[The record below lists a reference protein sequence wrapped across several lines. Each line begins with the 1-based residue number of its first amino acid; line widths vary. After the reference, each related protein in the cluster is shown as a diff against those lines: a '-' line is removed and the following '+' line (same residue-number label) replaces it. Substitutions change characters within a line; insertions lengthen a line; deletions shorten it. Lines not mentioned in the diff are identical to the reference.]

1 MRSSFEILLLPGDGI
16 GPEVVGAAREV
27 VDAAADHFGIEM
39 RYEER
44 RIGGTAI
51 REEGEPVSDET
62 LDAASTSDSVL
73 LGAVGHPDFDD
84 APVSPEAGLLR
95 LRKHLGAFANLR
107 PVAAIP
113 SLIGSSPLK
122 REVVDGV
129 DVLIVREL
137 TGGAYFGEK
146 EEGEERASDLSV
158 YTREEIERVARVAFE
173 AAKRRKRRVTSV
185 DKANVMATSRLW
197 RKVVTKVAEDYPDIE
212 LDHVLVDAAAMYLI
226 QTPKRFDVMLTEN
239 LFGDILSDEAAILPG
254 SMGMLP
260 SASLGEPGSPGIFE
274 PVHGSAPDIAGEGK
288 ANPYATILSAAMMF
302 RHSLGRPDVAEAIEQ
317 GVSVAL
323 EAHFSTPDL
332 GGKKTTEEDGSRRER
347 VLHDHEAF
355 RYDATRRDPTRGREP
370 DRRGQGPHSPRAGR
384 PGRPLHRSGLPRLQP
399 EGPGILRRLRRL

>member
-27 VDAAADHFGIEM
+27 VDVAADHFGIEV

-62 LDAASTSDSVL
+62 LDAASASDSVL

-84 APVSPEAGLLR
+84 APVRPE
-95 LRKHLGAFANLR
+95 
-107 PVAAIP
+107 AAIP
-113 SLIGSSPLK
+113 SLLGSSPLK
-122 REVVDGV
+122 REVVEGV

-158 YTREEIERVARVAFE
+158 YTREEIDRVARVAFD

-197 RKVVTKVAEDYPDIE
+197 RKVVTEVAEDYP
-212 LDHVLVDAAAMYLI
+212 
-226 QTPKRFDVMLTEN
+226 
-239 LFGDILSDEAAILPG
+239 G
-254 SMGMLP
+254 
-260 SASLGEPGSPGIFE
+260 
-274 PVHGSAPDIAGEGK
+274 
-288 ANPYATILSAAMMF
+288 
-302 RHSLGRPDVAEAIEQ
+302 
-317 GVSVAL
+317 
-323 EAHFSTPDL
+323 
-332 GGKKTTEEDGSRRER
+332 
-347 VLHDHEAF
+347 
-355 RYDATRRDPTRGREP
+355 
-370 DRRGQGPHSPRAGR
+370 
-384 PGRPLHRSGLPRLQP
+384 
-399 EGPGILRRLRRL
+399 

>member
-1 MRSSFEILLLPGDGI
+1 MRDAFDILLLPGDGI

-27 VDAAADHFGIEM
+27 IGAAADHFGIEM

-51 REEGEPVSDET
+51 REEGEPVSAET
-62 LDAASTSDSVL
+62 LEAASASDSVI

-84 APVSPEAGLLR
+84 APVRPEAGLLKI
-95 LRKHLGAFANLR
+95 RKHLGAFANLR

-113 SLIGSSPLK
+113 ALLGTSPLK
-122 REVVDGV
+122 REVIDGV

-146 EEGEERASDLSV
+146 EEGDEKASDLSV

-185 DKANVMATSRLW
+185 DKANIMATSRLW
-197 RKVVTKVAEDYPDIE
+197 RRVVSEVAEDYPEVE
-212 LDHVLVDAAAMYLI
+212 LDHVLVDAAAMYLV
-226 QTPKRFDVMLTEN
+226 QAPTRFDVVLTEN
-239 LFGDILSDEAAILPG
+239 LFGDILSDEAAMLPG

-274 PVHGSAPDIAGEGK
+274 PVHGSAPDIAGDGK

-302 RHSLGRPDVAEAIEQ
+302 RHSLGRPDVAEGIEQ

-323 EAHFSTPDL
+323 ETHFLTPDL
-332 GGKKTTEEDGSRRER
+332 GGEKTTEEVTKAVSQW
-347 VLHDHEAF
+347 VA
-355 RYDATRRDPTRGREP
+355 
-370 DRRGQGPHSPRAGR
+370 AG
-384 PGRPLHRSGLPRLQP
+384 
-399 EGPGILRRLRRL
+399 EGVA

>member
-1 MRSSFEILLLPGDGI
+1 MRDAFDILLLPGDGI

-27 VDAAADHFGIEM
+27 IGAAAEHFGVEV

-51 REEGEPVSDET
+51 REEGEPVSRET
-62 LDAASTSDSVL
+62 LEAASASDAVL
-73 LGAVGHPDFDD
+73 LGAVGHPDFDNT
-84 APVSPEAGLLR
+84 PVRPEAGLLG
-95 LRKHLGAFANLR
+95 LRKHLGAYANLR
-107 PVAAIP
+107 PVTAIP
-113 SLIGSSPLK
+113 ALLDSSPLK
-122 REVVDGV
+122 REVVEGV

-146 EEGEERASDLSV
+146 DEGEERASDLSV

-173 AAKRRKRRVTSV
+173 AAKRRQRRVTSV

-197 RKVVTKVAEDYPDIE
+197 RKVVSGVAEDYPEVE
-212 LDHVLVDAAAMYLI
+212 LDHVLVDAAAMYLV
-226 QTPKRFDVMLTEN
+226 QAPTRFDVIVTEN
-239 LFGDILSDEAAILPG
+239 LFGDILSDEAAMLPG

-260 SASLGEPGSPGIFE
+260 SASMGKPGSPGIFE

-302 RHSLGRPDVAEAIEQ
+302 RHSLGRPDVAYAIEQ

-332 GGKKTTEEDGSRRER
+332 GGKKTTEEVTKAVSKW
-347 VLHDHEAF
+347 VA
-355 RYDATRRDPTRGREP
+355 
-370 DRRGQGPHSPRAGR
+370 AG
-384 PGRPLHRSGLPRLQP
+384 
-399 EGPGILRRLRRL
+399 EGVA

>member
-1 MRSSFEILLLPGDGI
+1 MRDSFDILLLPGDGI

-27 VDAAADHFGIEM
+27 VDVAAEHFGVEV

-44 RIGGTAI
+44 KIGGVAI
-51 REEGEPVSDET
+51 REEGDPVSDET
-62 LDAASTSDSVL
+62 LEAARTSDSVL

-84 APVSPEAGLLR
+84 APVRPEAGLLK

-107 PVAAIP
+107 PVVALPALL
-113 SLIGSSPLK
+113 SASTLK
-122 REVVDGV
+122 KEVVEGV
-129 DVLIVREL
+129 DILIVREL
-137 TGGAYFGEK
+137 TGGAYFGDK

-158 YTREEIERVARVAFE
+158 YTREEIERVSRVAFD

-197 RKVVTKVAEDYPDIE
+197 RKVVVEVAEEYPEVE
-212 LDHVLVDAAAMYLI
+212 LDHVLVDAAAMFLI
-226 QTPKRFDVMLTEN
+226 RDPKRFDVMLTEN
-239 LFGDILSDEAAILPG
+239 LFGDILSDEAAMLPG

-260 SASLGEPGSPGIFE
+260 SASLGEPGTPGIFE

-323 EAHFSTPDL
+323 EAHYLTADL
-332 GGKKTTEEDGSRRER
+332 GGSKSTEE
-347 VLHDHEAF
+347 VTKAVKKWV
-355 RYDATRRDPTRGREP
+355 A
-370 DRRGQGPHSPRAGR
+370 AG
-384 PGRPLHRSGLPRLQP
+384 
-399 EGPGILRRLRRL
+399 EGVA

>member
-62 LDAASTSDSVL
+62 LDAASASDSVL

-84 APVSPEAGLLR
+84 APVRPEAGLLK

-107 PVAAIP
+107 PVASIP

-197 RKVVTKVAEDYPDIE
+197 RKVVTDVAQDYPDIE

-260 SASLGEPGSPGIFE
+260 SASLGKPGSPGIFE

-323 EAHFSTPDL
+323 EAHFSTPDI
-332 GGKKTTEEDGSRRER
+332 GGKKTTEEVTKAVSKW
-347 VLHDHEAF
+347 VA
-355 RYDATRRDPTRGREP
+355 
-370 DRRGQGPHSPRAGR
+370 AG
-384 PGRPLHRSGLPRLQP
+384 
-399 EGPGILRRLRRL
+399 EGVA

>member
-1 MRSSFEILLLPGDGI
+1 MRNSFDILLLPGDGI

-27 VDAAADHFGIEM
+27 MDVATEHFGVEV

-44 RIGGTAI
+44 KIGGVAI
-51 REEGEPVSDET
+51 REEGDPVSDET
-62 LDAASTSDSVL
+62 LEAARASDSVL

-84 APVSPEAGLLR
+84 APVRPEAGLLK

-107 PVAAIP
+107 PVVAIP
-113 SLIGSSPLK
+113 ALLSASTLK
-122 REVVDGV
+122 KEVVEGV
-129 DVLIVREL
+129 DILIVREL

-146 EEGEERASDLSV
+146 EEGEEKASDLSV
-158 YTREEIERVARVAFE
+158 YTREEIERVTRVAFD

-197 RKVVTKVAEDYPDIE
+197 RKVVLEVAEEYPEVE
-212 LDHVLVDAAAMYLI
+212 LDHVLVDAAAMFLI
-226 QTPKRFDVMLTEN
+226 RDPKKFDVVLTEN
-239 LFGDILSDEAAILPG
+239 LFGDILSDEAAMLPG

-260 SASLGEPGSPGIFE
+260 SASLGEPGTPGIFE

-323 EAHFSTPDL
+323 EAHYLTADL
-332 GGKKTTEEDGSRRER
+332 GGSKTTEE
-347 VLHDHEAF
+347 VTKAVKKWV
-355 RYDATRRDPTRGREP
+355 A
-370 DRRGQGPHSPRAGR
+370 AG
-384 PGRPLHRSGLPRLQP
+384 
-399 EGPGILRRLRRL
+399 EGVA

>member
-1 MRSSFEILLLPGDGI
+1 MRDSFDVLLLPGDGI

-27 VDAAADHFGIEM
+27 LDAAAEHFSIEV

-51 REEGEPVSDET
+51 REEGEPVSVET
-62 LDAASTSDSVL
+62 LEAAGASDSVL

-84 APVSPEAGLLR
+84 APVRPEAGLLR
-95 LRKHLGAFANLR
+95 LRKSLGAFANLR
-107 PVAAIP
+107 PVVAIP
-113 SLIGSSPLK
+113 ALIGSSPLK
-122 REVVDGV
+122 REVIDGV

-146 EEGEERASDLSV
+146 VEGEEEASDLSV

-173 AAKRRKRRVTSV
+173 AAKRRKQRVTSV
-185 DKANVMATSRLW
+185 DKA
-197 RKVVTKVAEDYPDIE
+197 KVAADFPGVS
-212 LDHVLVDAAAMYLI
+212 LDHILVDAAAMFLVK
-226 QTPKRFDVMLTEN
+226 TPTRFDVVLTEN
-239 LFGDILSDEAAILPG
+239 LFGDILSDEAAMLPG

-260 SASLGEPGSPGIFE
+260 SASLGKPGSPGIFE

-323 EAHFSTPDL
+323 ETHFLTPDV
-332 GGKKTTEEDGSRRER
+332 GGKKTTEEVTKAVSKW
-347 VLHDHEAF
+347 VA
-355 RYDATRRDPTRGREP
+355 
-370 DRRGQGPHSPRAGR
+370 AG
-384 PGRPLHRSGLPRLQP
+384 
-399 EGPGILRRLRRL
+399 EGVA

>member
-1 MRSSFEILLLPGDGI
+1 MRDSFDILLLPGDGI

-27 VDAAADHFGIEM
+27 MDVATEHFGVEV

-44 RIGGTAI
+44 KIGGVAI
-51 REEGEPVSDET
+51 LEEGDPVSDET
-62 LDAASTSDSVL
+62 LEAARASDSVL

-84 APVSPEAGLLR
+84 APVRPEAGLLK

-107 PVAAIP
+107 PVVAIP
-113 SLIGSSPLK
+113 ALLSASTLK
-122 REVVDGV
+122 KEVVEGV
-129 DVLIVREL
+129 DILIVREL

-146 EEGEERASDLSV
+146 EEGEEKASDLSV
-158 YTREEIERVARVAFE
+158 YTREEIERVTRVAFD

-197 RKVVTKVAEDYPDIE
+197 RKVVLEVAEEYAEVE
-212 LDHVLVDAAAMYLI
+212 LDHVLVDAAAMFLI
-226 QTPKRFDVMLTEN
+226 RDPKRFDVVLTEN
-239 LFGDILSDEAAILPG
+239 LFGDILSDEAAMLPG

-260 SASLGEPGSPGIFE
+260 SASLGEPGTPGIFE

-323 EAHFSTPDL
+323 EAHYLTADL
-332 GGKKTTEEDGSRRER
+332 GGSKTTEE
-347 VLHDHEAF
+347 VTKAVKKWV
-355 RYDATRRDPTRGREP
+355 A
-370 DRRGQGPHSPRAGR
+370 AG
-384 PGRPLHRSGLPRLQP
+384 
-399 EGPGILRRLRRL
+399 EGVA

>member
-1 MRSSFEILLLPGDGI
+1 VAGVEARVLGGSAMRDAFDILLLPGDGI

-27 VDAAADHFGIEM
+27 IDAAADHFGVEV

-51 REEGEPVSDET
+51 REEGDPVSRET
-62 LDAASTSDSVL
+62 LETASASDAVL
-73 LGAVGHPDFDD
+73 LGAVGHPDFDN
-84 APVSPEAGLLR
+84 APVRPEAGLLG

-107 PVAAIP
+107 PVTAIP
-113 SLIGSSPLK
+113 ALLDASPLK
-122 REVVDGV
+122 SEVVDGV

-137 TGGAYFGEK
+137 TGGVYFGEK
-146 EEGEERASDLSV
+146 EEGEEMASDHCV

-197 RKVVTKVAEDYPDIE
+197 RKVVSEVAEDYPEVE
-212 LDHVLVDAAAMYLI
+212 LDHVLVDAAAMFLVR
-226 QTPKRFDVMLTEN
+226 TPTRFDVMLTEN
-239 LFGDILSDEAAILPG
+239 LFGDILSDEAAMLPG

-260 SASLGEPGSPGIFE
+260 SASIGNPGSPGIFE

-302 RHSLGRPDVAEAIEQ
+302 RHSLGRPDVAYAIEQ

-332 GGKKTTEEDGSRRER
+332 GGKKTTEEVTKAVSKW
-347 VLHDHEAF
+347 VA
-355 RYDATRRDPTRGREP
+355 
-370 DRRGQGPHSPRAGR
+370 AG
-384 PGRPLHRSGLPRLQP
+384 
-399 EGPGILRRLRRL
+399 EGVA